1 MVQAPFIHNYFSR
14 HSSLKV
20 NFIHD
25 MIALSIIL
33 KTFIKKRSG
42 LVGKGDYI

>member
-1 MVQAPFIHNYFSR
+1 MQAPFIHNHFSR

-25 MIALSIIL
+25 MIAVSIMFQ
-33 KTFIKKRSG
+33 TFEKKRSG